1 MGMFDTV
8 KVQCPKCGHI
18 NSVQSKAGPC
28 DLKEYPSYRVP
39 LEIAGD
45 LDGEESRCDE
55 CGAEF
60 VLRVPFETVALFVE
74 LKGKE
79 HENEG

>member
-39 LEIAGD
+39 LEMAGD
-45 LDGEESRCDE
+45 LNGDESSCEE
-55 CGAEF
+55 CGVTF
-60 VLRVPFETVALFVE
+60 VLRAPFETVAMFVE
-74 LKGKE
+74 LKP
-79 HENEG
+79 